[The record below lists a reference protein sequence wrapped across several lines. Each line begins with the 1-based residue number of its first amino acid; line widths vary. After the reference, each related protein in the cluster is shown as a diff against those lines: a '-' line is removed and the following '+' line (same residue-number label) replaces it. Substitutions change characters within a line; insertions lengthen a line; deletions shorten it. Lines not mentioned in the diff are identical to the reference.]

1 VKQSR
6 ALRGPSADIP
16 LSSTGI
22 RVISPRSS
30 SLLTRT
36 LRILAV
42 VLALLA
48 AGPLGAQTV
57 HGVLVDEDARPV
69 PGALVVL
76 VYPGGAANEGAMT
89 DARGRFTLIAALPG
103 RYTIRAER
111 TGYQT
116 AEVVIDLAAGETAQV
131 RLATA
136 LQVFVLPTV
145 DVVGESQ
152 CTVRPGRGMAAY
164 ALWDEAR
171 KALRSTAFLQDAE
184 RVQYTVRT
192 HRSHIVMATGRM
204 RRHSDDPRRVTG
216 RPFRTLAPA
225 ELASRG
231 YVRSDDDSVGFYGP
245 DAQALLSDEFL
256 DTHCLYVD
264 PGAADRHTV
273 GLAFEPVRRRGIV
286 DIRGVLRFSRRTGE
300 LRAVEYEYTEPGGS
314 ARPMPAGGSVEFL
327 RLAGGGWVITRWH
340 IRATNVTRR
349 ADWRQQGQQVQTVT
363 DVHESGGEVT
373 EVELVPEPGA
383 P

>member
-1 VKQSR
+1 M
-6 ALRGPSADIP
+6 
-16 LSSTGI
+16 
-22 RVISPRSS
+22 ISPRWWS
-30 SLLTRT
+30 SLTRAF
-36 LRILAV
+36 RILTIIV
-42 VLALLA
+42 ALFA

-57 HGVLVDEDARPV
+57 RGVLVDEAARPV

-76 VYPGGAANEGAMT
+76 VYPGGAANQGAMT
-89 DARGRFTLIAALPG
+89 DERGSFTLIAALPG
-103 RYTIRAER
+103 RYTVRAER
-111 TGYQT
+111 TGYHT
-116 AEVVIDLAAGETAQV
+116 AELVSDLAAGETVEV

-136 LQVFVLPTV
+136 LQVFLLPTV
-145 DVVGESQ
+145 DVVGESP

-171 KALRSTAFLQDAE
+171 KALRSAAFLQDAE

-192 HRSHIVMATGRM
+192 YRNHIVMATGRM
-204 RRHSDDPRRVTG
+204 RRQNDDPRRVTG
-216 RPFRTLAPA
+216 RPFQTLAPA

-231 YVRSDDDSVGFYGP
+231 YVRPEGDSVGFYGP

-264 PGAADRHTV
+264 PDAADRHTV

-286 DIRGVLRFSRRTGE
+286 DIKGVLRFSRRTGE

-340 IRATNVTRR
+340 IRATNIARR
-349 ADWRQQGQQVQTVT
+349 ADWAQQGQQVNTVT

-383 P
+383 F